1 MCIVVERGLSFLL
14 MTAVVGL
21 AACGEPGPERGSPL
35 FVLVSPDDS
44 GVTFANMIR
53 EDLQVN
59 ILSFEYLYNGG
70 GVAVGDVTGD
80 SLPDLF
86 FTATQGANRL

>member
-1 MCIVVERGLSFLL
+1 
-14 MTAVVGL
+14 
-21 AACGEPGPERGSPL
+21 
-35 FVLVSPDDS
+35 
-44 GVTFANMIR
+44 MIR

-70 GVAVGDVTGD
+70 GVVVGDVTGD

-86 FTATQGANRL
+86 FTAT